1 MTSYGVSYPF
11 AVYERY
17 MNLEVPAENGIQLEY
32 IWIGGSGH
40 DLRCKTKT
48 WFKGEPKSADELPI
62 WNFDGSSTGQAPG
75 HDSEVLIKPVAIY
88 PDPFRGASARC
99 AARPSGPTGRDGKG
113 REGGS
118 QAACQ
123 ATRQA
128 ATGVGSEAGCH

>member
-32 IWIGGSGH
+32 IWIGGTGH

-88 PDPFRGASARC
+88 PDPFRGALRLAG
-99 AARPSGPTGRDGKG
+99 APTKGPRLVGRL
-113 REGGS
+113 
-118 QAACQ
+118 
-123 ATRQA
+123 
-128 ATGVGSEAGCH
+128 AG